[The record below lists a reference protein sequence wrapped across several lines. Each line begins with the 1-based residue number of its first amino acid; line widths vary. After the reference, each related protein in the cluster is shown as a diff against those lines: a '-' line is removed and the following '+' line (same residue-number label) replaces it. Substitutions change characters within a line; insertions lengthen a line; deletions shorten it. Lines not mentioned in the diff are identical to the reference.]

1 MMHATEMKKIVD
13 NYFIAMEEAKK
24 QEAENWIEKTL
35 EPRMK
40 ERAESGQNFCYI
52 KFPASCVKYVKQIVM
67 DAGYRVEELKNDQYH
82 IEW

>member
-13 NYFIAMEEAKK
+13 NYFSAMEEAKK

-40 ERAESGQNFCYI
+40 ERAENGKRNIYI
-52 KFPASCVKYVKQIVM
+52 KFPASYVEYVKQIVIA
-67 DAGYRVEELKNDQYH
+67 AGYRVGEVADDQYC